1 MRAGWGALRGL
12 PDHGMPAQ
20 QILELVEPRL
30 PALSKRVGE
39 AWIGQLHLDGD
50 RGRAAAGASR
60 TLDERQAHVAE
71 LLAAHP
77 KQGLHAGRRVDPF
90 AQLHGGFCSNQTQN
104 GMQPA
109 LDQNGV
115 DQRIPHDDARQVDDP
130 LDAHHLLHVVSLER
144 TTGVGPNGAAGLGTL
159 AAMSSSPAIGPVA
172 LAVDLGGTKVE
183 AALVDPH
190 GAILP
195 DTRFRQP
202 TGPTRSSDELAA
214 SVDTVVAQALDTLPV
229 DAELIGVGIGSAG
242 PIVVRDGAVSPL
254 NLKAWRRYPLRA
266 QVQAL
271 VQKAAPD
278 VPVTL
283 RMDGLCITLAEHWI
297 GAAQGVDNVMGMVVS
312 TGVGGG
318 LILGGQTVAGP
329 SGNAGHIGHIEVEG
343 FDDPCPCGG
352 HGCLEAI
359 ASGPHTV
366 AWARTQGFTG
376 ATGEELGA
384 AYAAGDEV
392 AIRAVKRS
400 ATAVGHAI
408 ASATSLLDL
417 ELVAIGGGFSHVTP
431 DFFDFIAE
439 PIAERLEFD
448 YIRDVRVVPSALSSD
463 GPLVGAAA
471 LIHRAE
477 LVPAV

>member
-1 MRAGWGALRGL
+1 
-12 PDHGMPAQ
+12 MPPAYGPP
-20 QILELVEPRL
+20 LARL
-30 PALSKRVGE
+30 DS
-39 AWIGQLHLDGD
+39 
-50 RGRAAAGASR
+50 
-60 TLDERQAHVAE
+60 
-71 LLAAHP
+71 LA
-77 KQGLHAGRRVDPF
+77 VM
-90 AQLHGGFCSNQTQN
+90 T
-104 GMQPA
+104 
-109 LDQNGV
+109 
-115 DQRIPHDDARQVDDP
+115 
-130 LDAHHLLHVVSLER
+130 
-144 TTGVGPNGAAGLGTL
+144 
-159 AAMSSSPAIGPVA
+159 SPTVA

-183 AALVDPH
+183 AALVDSG

-195 DTRFRQP
+195 GTRFRQP
-202 TGPTRSSDELAA
+202 TGPARSSDELAA
-214 SVDTVVAQALDTLPV
+214 SVDAAVSQALGSLPA

-242 PIVVRDGAVSPL
+242 PIVVTDGAVSPL
-254 NLKAWRRYPLRA
+254 NLAAWRRYPLRE
-266 QVQAL
+266 QVRAL
-271 VQKAAPD
+271 VHPAAPE

-329 SGNAGHIGHIEVEG
+329 SGNAGHIGHIEVAG

-366 AWARTQGFTG
+366 AWARTQGFAG
-376 ATGEELGA
+376 STGEELGA

-392 AIRAVKRS
+392 AIRAVRRS
-400 ATAVGHAI
+400 GTAIGRAI
-408 ASATSLLDL
+408 ASATALLDL

-431 DFFDFIAE
+431 DIFGMIAE
-439 PIAERLEFD
+439 PIAERREFD
-448 YIRDVRVVPSALSSD
+448 YIRDVRVVPSALSGD